1 MNAEPSTR
9 SNTGTSAIVTGA
21 SRGIGAAIARDLAAR
36 GFHVVVNYREDRFG
50 AEEVARSIESGG
62 GSASIVCADVGDVRE
77 AARLTESATES
88 GRTVAVL
95 VNNAGIL
102 RDSTFRKMVEDDW
115 RSVLET
121 NLIGVMN
128 VTHAAVPHMIERKFG
143 RIVNIAS
150 FVGQSGNFGQT
161 NYAAAKAGIIG
172 FTKSLALEL
181 AQYNVTVNAI
191 CPGFIATAMWETIPD
206 SAKEKLVSKIPLRRV
221 GTTADVTHG
230 VAYLIERGD
239 YVTGQTLNINGGI
252 YM

>member
-1 MNAEPSTR
+1 MTADPSTR
-9 SNTGTSAIVTGA
+9 SATAASAIVTGA
-21 SRGIGAAIARDLAAR
+21 SRGIGAAIARDLARR
-36 GFHVVVNYREDRFG
+36 GFHVVVNYREDRRG
-50 AEEVARSIESGG
+50 AEDVARSIEAAG
-62 GSASIVCADVGDVRE
+62 GSAAVVCADVGDARE
-77 AARLTESATES
+77 AARLTESATED
-88 GRTVAVL
+88 GRAVTVL

-102 RDSTFRKMVEDDW
+102 RDSTFRKMAENDW

-128 VTHAAVPHMIERKFG
+128 VTHAVVPHMVDRKFG

-181 AQYNVTVNAI
+181 AQYSVTVNAI
-191 CPGFIATAMWETIPD
+191 CPGFIATSMWETIPD
-206 SAKEKLVSKIPLRRV
+206 SAKEKLISRIPLRRV
-221 GTTADVTHG
+221 GTTSDVVHG
-230 VAYLIERGD
+230 VGYLIEHGD